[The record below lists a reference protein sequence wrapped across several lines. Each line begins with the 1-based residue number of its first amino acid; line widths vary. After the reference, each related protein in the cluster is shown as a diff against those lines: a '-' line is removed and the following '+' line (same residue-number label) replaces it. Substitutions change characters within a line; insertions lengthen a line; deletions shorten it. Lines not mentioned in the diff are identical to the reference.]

1 MASLTTLVQ
10 LVGLISLCVCG
21 VLVAADD
28 YRYGRATMYYDN
40 NQVIDRASY
49 SWQLRTGSVT
59 SVGQLHLRNRQKCLD
74 GRPCVLATLSG
85 VY

>member
-40 NQVIDRASY
+40 NQVIHAAS
-49 SWQLRTGSVT
+49 R
-59 SVGQLHLRNRQKCLD
+59 RR
-74 GRPCVLATLSG
+74 
-85 VY
+85 